1 MKFSVRGQ
9 LLFKQHCLNFVYV
22 ITLFLPNLGFLFVE
36 KNAVFTYNVMILLAW
51 VPHENTRINTKYEH
65 DGWNG
70 TQGDCLTNHCMCRR
84 LSLSSVVKWN
94 FCSLYKYIFLGR
106 IYLTISNHITVIFR
120 DDAAQV
126 NQNVKDRSISFI
138 SATCVLL
145 D

>member
-22 ITLFLPNLGFLFVE
+22 ITLFLPNLEFLFVE

-70 TQGDCLTNHCMCRR
+70 TQGDCLTNRCMCRR
-84 LSLSSVVKWN
+84 LSLSSVVKFLFAVQIYFSRQN
-94 FCSLYKYIFLGR
+94 IFDYIKSYYSDFSRRCRTGEPKR
-106 IYLTISNHITVIFR
+106 
-120 DDAAQV
+120 
-126 NQNVKDRSISFI
+126 KRSI
-138 SATCVLL
+138 